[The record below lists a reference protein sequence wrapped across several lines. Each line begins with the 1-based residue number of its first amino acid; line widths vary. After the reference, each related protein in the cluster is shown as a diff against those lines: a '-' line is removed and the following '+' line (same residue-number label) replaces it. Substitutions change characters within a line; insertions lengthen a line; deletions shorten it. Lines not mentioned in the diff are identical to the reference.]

1 MWSRFRRDERGAAMV
16 EFAVVATVFT
26 LMLLGF
32 LEAGL
37 AAWQK
42 NSVAAD
48 AREGVRY
55 AAVHGTRSQNPATP
69 GMVAA
74 YVKSR
79 TSLDTAGLRVYT
91 EWPSATCPCPN
102 KEVGSPIKV
111 SVAHNVPRRGPF
123 IPAHVDSVTAQLIVL
138 F

>member
-1 MWSRFRRDERGAAMV
+1 MV

-55 AAVHGTRSQNPATP
+55 AMEEMTEPRVL
-69 GMVAA
+69 V
-74 YVKSR
+74 
-79 TSLDTAGLRVYT
+79 TSG
-91 EWPSATCPCPN
+91 
-102 KEVGSPIKV
+102 K
-111 SVAHNVPRRGPF
+111 
-123 IPAHVDSVTAQLIVL
+123 
-138 F
+138 

>member
-1 MWSRFRRDERGAAMV
+1 MMA
-16 EFAVVATVFT
+16 EFAIVAAVFS
-26 LMLLGF
+26 MMVLGV
-32 LEAGL
+32 LEAGV

-55 AAVHGTRSQNPATP
+55 AAVHGTRSQDPATP
-69 GMVAA
+69 AMVTA
-74 YVKSR
+74 YVKTR
-79 TSLDTAGLRVYT
+79 TSLDTAGIRVYT

-111 SVAHNVPRRGPF
+111 SVAHNVRRIGPF
-123 IPAHVDSVTAQLIVL
+123 IPAHVDSATAQLIVL